1 MAEADGQEKTEAP
14 TGRKLD
20 EARNKGQIP
29 RSKEMGTAVV
39 LLTSLVGLF
48 VISRPL
54 GEALQA
60 IFIRNFTLNRQ
71 DIFDPWTMIQFLVA
85 DIQSLAFPLL
95 SLFFIVVVAAIIG
108 NLLLGGANFSGEAM
122 LPKLS
127 KLSPIAGLK
136 RMFGV
141 QSLVELIKSIAK
153 VAFIGLLSWSWVMGQ
168 LPHILELGQRQLPFA
183 IFDALELCW
192 WAALMIC
199 CALLP
204 IVAIDIPF
212 QIWNHTR
219 QLRMTKQE
227 IKDEHKNSEG
237 KPEVK
242 GRIRRLQYEMA
253 NRRMMAEVPKA
264 DVVVTNP
271 THYAVALKYDRLN
284 GKAPVVIAKGGD
296 EIAMKIREIATA
308 YNISIVASPTLARSI
323 YYTTKLDGEIPEGL
337 FVAVAQ
343 VLAYVYQLQAF
354 RQGRGQAPKKLADDL
369 PIPSQFRY

>member
-14 TGRKLD
+14 TGRRLD
-20 EARNKGQIP
+20 DARNKGQIP

-48 VISRPL
+48 VISKPL

-60 IFIRNFTLNRQ
+60 IFIRDFTLDRQ
-71 DIFDPWTMIQFLVA
+71 EIFDPWAMIRFLVA

-95 SLFFIVVVAAIIG
+95 TLFFIVVVAAIIG
-108 NLLLGGANFSGEAM
+108 NLLLGGANLSSEAM

-127 KLSPIAGLK
+127 KLSPMAGLK

-153 VAFIGLLSWSWVMGQ
+153 VAFIALLSWSWVMGQ
-168 LPHILELGQRQLPFA
+168 LPHILDLGQRQLPFA

-204 IVAIDIPF
+204 IVAIDVPF

-219 QLRMTKQE
+219 QLRMSKQE
-227 IKDEHKNSEG
+227 IKDEHQNSEG

-264 DVVVTNP
+264 DVIVITRRIMPSRSNMIARREGRRSSSPKVVM
-271 THYAVALKYDRLN
+271 R
-284 GKAPVVIAKGGD
+284 
-296 EIAMKIREIATA
+296 
-308 YNISIVASPTLARSI
+308 SP
-323 YYTTKLDGEIPEGL
+323 
-337 FVAVAQ
+337 
-343 VLAYVYQLQAF
+343 
-354 RQGRGQAPKKLADDL
+354 
-369 PIPSQFRY
+369 